1 MAFNFVIREDK
12 VSDLGTDLRNASDKI
27 SEYVTDIYNRI
38 DDLHDVWYGGVY
50 DAFVRESS
58 KYREHLD
65 MLSTLLIDF
74 ADIADDLGTKGGSL
88 IGNISLLLD
97 VDGSSVSNTSAGMRA
112 VVSSRSRDYRGVLIP
127 TEANYQESISIPSN
141 TTLSK
146 GQKCSDIGNG
156 IYDSTV
162 NTGKII
168 DSEISYLKAYKSAHL
183 AKIEALSEPQ
193 RGAALNYLNSQIV
206 QRENIANQ
214 IDNATKKGAFVT
226 DGAIF
231 NATSQDWDNWY
242 QGNDQKA
249 LDKAVQTAKQINNDL
264 DKLSAM
270 GSIEAYFIDCGI
282 DK

>member
-146 GQKCSDIGNG
+146 GQKCW
-156 IYDSTV
+156 V
-162 NTGKII
+162 NSFWNRKTGMFITGEEVIKNFK
-168 DSEISYLKAYKSAHL
+168 E
-183 AKIEALSEPQ
+183 
-193 RGAALNYLNSQIV
+193 RGV
-206 QRENIANQ
+206 
-214 IDNATKKGAFVT
+214 
-226 DGAIF
+226 
-231 NATSQDWDNWY
+231 
-242 QGNDQKA
+242 
-249 LDKAVQTAKQINNDL
+249 
-264 DKLSAM
+264 
-270 GSIEAYFIDCGI
+270 
-282 DK
+282 